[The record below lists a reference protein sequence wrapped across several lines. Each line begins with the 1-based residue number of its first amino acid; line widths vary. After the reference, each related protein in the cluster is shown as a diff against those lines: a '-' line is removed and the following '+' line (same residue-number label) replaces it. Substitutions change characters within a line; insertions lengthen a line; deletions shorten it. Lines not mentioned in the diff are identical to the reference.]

1 MSKRLHAKYPL
12 FSSHFNKTRVSS
24 TDFEKSSNIRFYEN
38 PSIGSRDVRY
48 GQTYVCT
55 DGQTDRHD
63 EANNRVSNF
72 IRAREMSESCRSVTL
87 LSLHEGKR
95 KQTVFTEYDQMG
107 YEATISVFDDV
118 TGAPRT
124 PSLGLRSNC
133 YPSSYTFSCRN
144 PRRIQGQC
152 LLFCRFISL
161 YQKLQ
166 SRTAGP

>member
-1 MSKRLHAKYPL
+1 MW
-12 FSSHFNKTRVSS
+12 
-24 TDFEKSSNIRFYEN
+24 
-38 PSIGSRDVRY
+38 
-48 GQTYVCT
+48 T
-55 DGQTDRHD
+55 DGRTDRRTDRHD

-72 IRAREMSESCRSVTL
+72 IRAREMSCRSVTL
-87 LSLHEGKR
+87 LSLHEAKR
-95 KQTVFTEYDQMG
+95 KQTVFTECDQMG

-124 PSLGLRSNC
+124 LSLVLRSNC

-161 YQKLQ
+161 YPRLQ

>member
-72 IRAREMSESCRSVTL
+72 IRAREMSVRRRNRCAAYSLVRTQIEL
-87 LSLHEGKR
+87 LSQFLH
-95 KQTVFTEYDQMG
+95 F
-107 YEATISVFDDV
+107 
-118 TGAPRT
+118 
-124 PSLGLRSNC
+124 
-133 YPSSYTFSCRN
+133 
-144 PRRIQGQC
+144 
-152 LLFCRFISL
+152 LLPKP
-161 YQKLQ
+161 QAN
-166 SRTAGP
+166 SRTVSAVLQIHIALPETSKQNCGTVKQNLIIKCIYRPAQWS